1 MRITIPAALKR
12 VHRTAESEKAL
23 WQVTEPASGPT
34 WGISVGGG
42 PSRAHPRLYN
52 INIELAPNV
61 EILGDACALPFR
73 SGSVPFV
80 HCEAVL
86 EHLEYPDAAVRE
98 MHRILR
104 TGGELFAATPF
115 LQAFHGFPGHFQNF
129 TLEGHRRLFLRG
141 GFEVL
146 GSGVC
151 VGPVAAIT
159 ELIAVAVRELV
170 PTRILSRS
178 VEAFVRVALF
188 PLRALDRIAVRHP
201 GAHVAASTTFVR
213 ARKSPVA
220 TTESRA
226 ASSPAAA
233 RLLQSTGCPPSP
245 PSPNS
250 SISS

>member
-1 MRITIPAALKR
+1 MRIAIPAALKR
-12 VHRTAESEKAL
+12 VHRTAESETAL
-23 WQVTEPASGPT
+23 WQVTEPVLGPK

-52 INIELAPNV
+52 LNIEPGPDV

-98 MHRILR
+98 MHRVLKP
-104 TGGELFAATPF
+104 GGEVFAATPF
-115 LQAFHGFPGHFQNF
+115 LQAFHAFPGHFQNF

-146 GSGVC
+146 SSGVC

-159 ELIAVAVRELV
+159 ELIAVAIRELL

-178 VEAFVRVALF
+178 AEAFVRVIFF
-188 PLRALDRIAVRHP
+188 PLRALDRVAVKHP
-201 GAHVAASTTFVR
+201 RAHVAASTTFVR
-213 ARKSPVA
+213 ARKSPGTA
-220 TTESRA
+220 TEPLA
-226 ASSPAAA
+226 VPSPAAA

-245 PSPNS
+245 PSPS
-250 SISS
+250 SSTSS